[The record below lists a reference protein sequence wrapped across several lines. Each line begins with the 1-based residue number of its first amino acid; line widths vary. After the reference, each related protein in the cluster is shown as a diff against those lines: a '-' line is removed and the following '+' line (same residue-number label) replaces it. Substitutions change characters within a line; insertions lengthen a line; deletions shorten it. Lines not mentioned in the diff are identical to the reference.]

1 MGDAILMIEILVL
14 GVLVIGF
21 LALIIIRGDQL
32 LVKPLAEPLPTLPPV
47 LLPDAEELSAHD
59 IQDIRFA
66 VGLRGYRTDQVDQV
80 LDRLTTTLAARD
92 QEIVELRKAVED
104 STRQANES
112 APK

>member
-21 LALIIIRGDQL
+21 LALIIIRGDQG

-47 LLPDAEELSAHD
+47 LLPETEDITAHD

-80 LDRLTTTLAARD
+80 LDRLTAALEDRD
-92 QEIVELRKAVED
+92 QQIAELRNAVEH
-104 STRQANES
+104 SQQQSNTS
-112 APK
+112 SSK